1 MGLLIKATSIKK
13 KSDTWLDLSDFSATP
28 ESSSHLPDETPSINS
43 FNESSAIGNL
53 VSFIQ
58 DTAPNL
64 HTPAQ
69 IFTLLENNFQIEKG
83 ALLLLDTVY
92 RQYNGTAYSGYD
104 KTTRS
109 RLRIPF
115 DTLSELLPDPGEP
128 VFLQKNEIEL
138 FKPYFSIREFSLIE
152 ELVLYPFVHNNA
164 DMLGILIISQSPI
177 VFSKRNTLFR
187 NFDTVFSQIS
197 HLIFASREKLL
208 KGSASGKV
216 KSNDN
221 LLQEVENAIQKA
233 DTAGAKLFFLT
244 LSVVPI
250 LEKLHAASEN
260 VELYQIQND
269 IIQIIS
275 NMMPDGDNIYLID
288 YGTLLIILSGRYHIN
303 KELFFHQIRTAVRKL
318 FSSLDSID
326 LDEVSFFEY
335 PGEVSGAQDV
345 IRRIFN

>member
-1 MGLLIKATSIKK
+1 MGLLTKATSIKK
-13 KSDTWLDLSDFSATP
+13 KRDTWLDLSDFSSTA
-28 ESSSHLPDETPSINS
+28 ESSSALPRETPSVNS

-58 DTAPNL
+58 DTAPDL
-64 HTPAQ
+64 HTPAR

-83 ALLLLDTVY
+83 ALLLLDTVS

-115 DTLSELLPDPGEP
+115 DTLSELFSAPGEP

-138 FKPYFSIREFSLIE
+138 CKPYFSIREFSLIE
-152 ELVLYPFVHNNA
+152 ELVLFPFTHTNS
-164 DMLGILIISQSPI
+164 DILGILIISQSPI
-177 VFSKRNTLFR
+177 VFSKRTDLFS
-187 NFDTVFSQIS
+187 NFKTVFSQIS

-208 KGSASGKV
+208 KGSAAGMV
-216 KSNDN
+216 KSNEN
-221 LLQEVENAIQKA
+221 LLQETEGAIQKA
-233 DTAGAKLFFLT
+233 DKAGSKLFFLT
-244 LSVVPI
+244 LSVAPI
-250 LEKLHAASEN
+250 LEKLRGTSET

-275 NMMPDGDNIYLID
+275 SMMPDGDNIYLID

-335 PGEVSGAQDV
+335 PAEVSSAQDV